1 VRVTVSSRPGWL
13 HLEYLNYGPVLD
25 ARPEDQWEISS
36 LIQRGQAVTDERLA
50 AQALA
55 YARFRVRLSSVLA
68 PLYLA
73 SAGYFASRVSFGSL
87 PGIAAIM
94 VCAVSLAASAIF
106 TRSGV
111 RCRRG
116 AQATTQ
122 ARVDR
127 R

>member
-1 VRVTVSSRPGWL
+1 MPASSRPGWL
-13 HLEYLNYGPVLD
+13 HLEYLNYGPVSG

-55 YARFRVRLSSVLA
+55 YARFQVRLSSALA
-68 PLYLA
+68 LLYLA
-73 SAGYFASRVSFGSL
+73 LAGYLASRASFGSF
-87 PGIAAIM
+87 PGIASITG
-94 VCAVSLAASAIF
+94 CAVFLMFSVIFAWSA
-106 TRSGV
+106 V

-116 AQATTQ
+116 ARATAQ
-122 ARVDR
+122 VRADR